1 VKLFSPVTRF
11 HFAMNK
17 RSRFFVVVVGILFA
31 LITQSFAGIK
41 WVDIGVDGLTC
52 SMCSRSVEMSI
63 RRLDFVEKVEMSLET
78 TEGRIYFKNDT
89 PINLAELAK
98 AVVNAGFSVRFVKLE
113 WDFSDIPIAADG
125 SFVFQG
131 QTYRWLDYSSNT
143 PGQVALKLVDDNFLP
158 KKESNEWK
166 KKLSQEGIPQK
177 EKVLH
182 VIQHG

>member
-1 VKLFSPVTRF
+1 MNRCSRLFLLL
-11 HFAMNK
+11 AC
-17 RSRFFVVVVGILFA
+17 
-31 LITQSFAGIK
+31 ITLSMANSMAGIK
-41 WVDIGVDGLTC
+41 WADVGVNGLTC

-98 AVVNAGFSVRFVKLE
+98 AVVNAGFSIRFLKIE
-113 WDFSDIPIAADG
+113 WDFSDTPVATDG

-131 QTYRWLDYSSNT
+131 QTYRWLDYSNKT
-143 PGQVALKLVDDNFLP
+143 PTQVELKLIDDKFLP

-166 KKLSQEGIPQK
+166 KKLSQKGFAEK